1 MDIDFSSH
9 CVVAGG
15 TDLAL
20 NVSKRLVLDFGAV
33 FSVRTIQCLGR
44 VWPVYIP
51 GLGSV

>member
-44 VWPVYIP
+44 VLP
-51 GLGSV
+51 GHIQVRG